1 MTKEN
6 DSTAMVQVNND
17 KNVPINCFGTLAGF
31 EAGQRIANMF
41 SQSNLVPNNFKG
53 DIGSCLIALN
63 MANRMGADPL
73 QVMQSLYIVHGK
85 PSFSSA
91 FLIACFNRCGRFSTI
106 RYRMQGTKGKDNWGC
121 VAYSTELATGELVEG
136 VEVTI
141 GMAKAEGWWSKK
153 DRNGNET
160 SKWQTM
166 PELMLRYR
174 AATFLIRSVAPDIA
188 LGFPTTEEAIDIT
201 DQTTVVSNTT
211 APSTLDEVAKAAVAE
226 QAKAAVAEQAKAAE
240 PVTVEQDIDPLPE
253 DGVVEV
259 EAQEVEPADKGQDFT
274 TKYFKEHHIA
284 EKHGK

>member
-6 DSTAMVQVNND
+6 ESTAMVQVKND

-41 SQSNLVPNNFKG
+41 SQSSLVPNNFKG

-141 GMAKAEGWWSKK
+141 GIAKAEGWWSKK

-201 DQTTVVSNTT
+201 DQTTVVSNTM

-226 QAKAAVAEQAKAAE
+226 QAKAAE
-240 PVTVEQDIDPLPE
+240 PVSVVQDIDPLPE
-253 DGVVEV
+253 DGVVE
-259 EAQEVEPADKGQDFT
+259 AKEVEPADKGQDFT

-284 EKHGK
+284 ERHGK

>member
-6 DSTAMVQVNND
+6 ESTAMVQVNND

-31 EAGQRIANMF
+31 EAGQRIAKMF
-41 SQSNLVPNNFKG
+41 SQSSLVPADFKG

-73 QVMQSLYIVHGK
+73 QVMQSLYIVYGK
-85 PSFSSA
+85 PSFTSA

-106 RYRMQGTKGKDNWGC
+106 RYRMEGEKGSDDWGC
-121 VAYSTELATGELVEG
+121 TAYSTELATGERVEG

-153 DRNGNET
+153 DRNGKET

-201 DQTTVVSNTT
+201 DKAQV
-211 APSTLDEVAKAAVAE
+211 LDNDGRPTSLAEVAAQAAVT
-226 QAKAAVAEQAKAAE
+226 
-240 PVTVEQDIDPLPE
+240 VTQDIDPLHE
-253 DGVVEV
+253 EGVVEA
-259 EAQEVEPADKGQDFT
+259 EAEEVEPAGKGQDFT
-274 TKYFKEHHIA
+274 SKYFQEHHIN
-284 EKHGK
+284 EKQI

>member
-1 MTKEN
+1 MTKEK

-41 SQSNLVPNNFKG
+41 SQSNLVPANFKG

-121 VAYSTELATGELVEG
+121 VAYSTELATGDVVEG

-141 GMAKAEGWWSKK
+141 GMAKAEGWYNKT
-153 DRNGNET
+153 G

-226 QAKAAVAEQAKAAE
+226 QAKAAE
-240 PVTVEQDIDPLPE
+240 PVTVDQDIDPLPE

-259 EAQEVEPADKGQDFT
+259 EAKEVEPADKGQDFT

-284 EKHGK
+284 EKYGK

>member
-1 MTKEN
+1 MTKEK

-17 KNVPINCFGTLAGF
+17 KNVPINFFGTLAGF

-73 QVMQSLYIVHGK
+73 QVMQSLYIVYGK

-201 DQTTVVSNTT
+201 DQSTVISNAT
-211 APSTLDEVAKAAVAE
+211 AHSTLDEVAKAAVAE
-226 QAKAAVAEQAKAAE
+226 QVQAAE
-240 PVTVEQDIDPLPE
+240 PVTV
-253 DGVVEV
+253 VE
-259 EAQEVEPADKGQDFT
+259 EVEPAPEAKLVEAKEVKPSDKGLDFT

>member
-1 MTKEN
+1 MTKEK

-41 SQSNLVPNNFKG
+41 SQSSLVPANFKG

-91 FLIACFNRCGRFSTI
+91 FLIACFNRCGRFATI
-106 RYRMQGTKGKDNWGC
+106 RYRMESEKGSDDWGC
-121 VAYSTELATGELVEG
+121 TAYSTELATGEVVVG
-136 VEVTI
+136 VTVTI
-141 GMAKAEGWWSKK
+141 GMAKAEGWYNKT
-153 DRNGNET
+153 G
-160 SKWQTM
+160 SKWRTM

-201 DQTTVVSNTT
+201 DKAQV
-211 APSTLDEVAKAAVAE
+211 LDNDGRPTSLAEVAAQAAVTE
-226 QAKAAVAEQAKAAE
+226 VEVVESTHGAE
-240 PVTVEQDIDPLPE
+240 PV
-253 DGVVEV
+253 
-259 EAQEVEPADKGQDFT
+259 EAEEVEPADKGQDFT
-274 TKYFKEHHIA
+274 SKYFKEHQIN
-284 EKHGK
+284 EKQ